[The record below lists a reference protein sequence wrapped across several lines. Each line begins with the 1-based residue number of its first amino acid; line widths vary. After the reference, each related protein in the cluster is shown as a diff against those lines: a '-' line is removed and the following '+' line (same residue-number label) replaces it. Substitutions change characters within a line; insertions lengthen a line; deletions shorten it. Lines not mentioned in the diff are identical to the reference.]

1 VQQDRSGTITGR
13 HPSVADDLDTE
24 SSIYLVT
31 DNVVTKW
38 SALAALSNG
47 ERACVIR
54 KASV

>member
-13 HPSVADDLDTE
+13 HPSVANDLDTE